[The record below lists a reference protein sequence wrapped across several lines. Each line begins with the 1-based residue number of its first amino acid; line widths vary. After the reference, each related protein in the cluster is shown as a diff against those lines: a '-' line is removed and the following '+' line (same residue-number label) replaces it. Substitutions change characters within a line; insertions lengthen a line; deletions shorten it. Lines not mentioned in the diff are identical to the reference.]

1 MTERRLAV
9 TAGTAARP
17 SRPGRRRPQR
27 IRLDRDRGDR
37 PIRTRL
43 TPPPRRRRDHED
55 RADPASTRRLERGTG
70 RTPCASD
77 SRSVHASLI
86 TGGREESTIP
96 ERCVLTVERRTL
108 PGESVTDVEADI
120 AELLRR
126 CRDADAE
133 LNVAARTTL
142 AREPFEVS
150 ADELIVAA
158 EQHAVAGVAD
168 PTPGRRQLLGR
179 LRVHRPATSNGRTSP
194 EPSNAPAYSRQSPRP
209 SARDTSRRPQP
220 RC

>member
-1 MTERRLAV
+1 MC
-9 TAGTAARP
+9 
-17 SRPGRRRPQR
+17 
-27 IRLDRDRGDR
+27 IRLSG
-37 PIRTRL
+37 P
-43 TPPPRRRRDHED
+43 
-55 RADPASTRRLERGTG
+55 GTL
-70 RTPCASD
+70 
-77 SRSVHASLI
+77 HASLI

-158 EQHAVAGVAD
+158 VQHAVAGVAD

-179 LRVHRPATSNGRTSP
+179 LRVHRPATSNG
-194 EPSNAPAYSRQSPRP
+194 
-209 SARDTSRRPQP
+209 
-220 RC
+220 